1 MAGEFARSPPG
12 AGHDEYR
19 PCRPAARE
27 AARPAALP
35 SSRSLIESPMPDLPT
50 LPPIAGEPIS
60 VLLLA
65 GGEASQVV
73 ETVGAWKS
81 HLDTLSRPYEILYV
95 DDAAESRADALNAAF
110 APFSANVRVLRAAE
124 QRGIG
129 AALRV
134 GLAAAQHPLLF
145 YAECDSRYRPE
156 DLKLLLYEIVNVHLA
171 TGCRADA
178 AAPVGLRLL

>member
-1 MAGEFARSPPG
+1 
-12 AGHDEYR
+12 
-19 PCRPAARE
+19 
-27 AARPAALP
+27 
-35 SSRSLIESPMPDLPT
+35 MPDLPT
-50 LPPIAGEPIS
+50 LPPVAGEPIS

-95 DDAAESRADALNAAF
+95 DDAAESRADALIAAL
-110 APFSANVRVLRAAE
+110 APFSANVRVLRDDE
-124 QRGIG
+124 HRGIG

-145 YAECDSRYRPE
+145 CAECDPRYRPE
-156 DLKLLLYEIVNVHLA
+156 DHL
-171 TGCRADA
+171 
-178 AAPVGLRLL
+178 LRLLESL